1 MNQEQVKDKLLVLV
15 DGKDDFTLLFSGKKS
30 NKVNGLY
37 HPEKNEIILHN
48 KNFSND
54 NSMIYTA
61 IHELAHHVHC
71 SQSVGATQARS
82 HTIEFKNIFHNLLD
96 LAEKKGIYTNELFS
110 NKEFTEL
117 TEKLKNNY
125 ILKNGELMKQF
136 GKLLLDA
143 YMLCE
148 KYQVRFDDYVERVLS
163 MQNSTARSV
172 MKLASL
178 NINPEIGF
186 ENMKIVSRIA
196 DEDKR
201 KEVESAFIEG
211 KTPEVIKSQYLEKP
225 KPDDIIE
232 RLFLEKEQVE
242 KRIDSLRKKL
252 KLIEDKINKIDA
264 DS

>member
-1 MNQEQVKDKLLVLV
+1 MNQEQVKEKLLILV

-30 NKVNGLY
+30 RKVNGLY
-37 HPEKNEIILHN
+37 HPEKKEIILHN

-71 SQSVGATQARS
+71 SRSIGYAQSIA
-82 HTIEFKNIFHNLLD
+82 HTIEFKTIFHNLLD

-117 TEKLKNNY
+117 TDKLKNNY

-148 KYQVRFDDYVERVLS
+148 KYMVRFEDYVERVLL

-196 DEDKR
+196 DEDVR

-211 KTPEVIKSQYLEKP
+211 ATPEVIKTKYLEKP
-225 KPDDIIE
+225 KPDDLVE
-232 RLFLEKEQVE
+232 RLLFEKDQVE

-252 KLIEDKINKIDA
+252 KLIEDKINKIDNDA
-264 DS
+264 